1 MLVGLLISLAGCR
14 ALEADAPTD
23 GRYHQQTPSAD
34 GIGKV
39 YYGREIS
46 DVMGHRG
53 AAWLERPS
61 RELDE
66 RPDAAAAALNLR
78 PTDTVAD
85 IGAGSGYISFLLAP
99 YVPQGKVLAVDIQPE
114 MLARLKAARDRRGIE
129 NVETV
134 LGTAANPQLP
144 ADSVDLAVMVDAYH
158 EFAYPR
164 EMMAGIVRALKPGGR
179 VVLAEYRAENP
190 LILIK
195 RHHKMSEQQVKRE
208 LTAAGLTW
216 EKTDERLPQQHLV
229 FFQKPAETPSLEI
242 SAKMGE

>member
-1 MLVGLLISLAGCR
+1 MSLSRPILALLLCFAVSLAGCST
-14 ALEADAPTD
+14 LETDAPAD
-23 GRYHQQTPSAD
+23 GHYHTQSPSSD
-34 GIGKV
+34 GIGKL

-66 RPDAAAAALNLR
+66 RPDAAAAALDLR

-99 YVPQGKVLAVDIQPE
+99 YVPQGKILAVDIQPE
-114 MLARLKAARDRRGIE
+114 MLARLEAARDQRQIE

-134 LGTAANPQLP
+134 LGTPDDPHLP

-164 EMMAGIVRALKPGGR
+164 EMMAGIVHALKPGGR

-208 LTAAGLTW
+208 LTAAGLVW

-229 FFQKPAETPSLEI
+229 FFRKP
-242 SAKMGE
+242 GGG